1 MATTFGAAATAP
13 SLTGNAHKSS
23 TYLPLASRHFFLR
36 ANSNKVSFRLTPRP
50 KLRLFS
56 KGLQSGWKC
65 SAMVKAQLNDV
76 RLLRMDP
83 RKLKLPKEVSPAESK
98 DAPIALASEESI
110 SEFITQVASLVKL
123 VDSKDIVELE
133 LKQLDCEVLIRKKE
147 ALAPPPPLPVAYV
160 QSQPQPAVLPPVSTP
175 SPAPTAAPSPPP
187 APALSPPKAQPAKS
201 SHPPLKSPM
210 AGTFYRSPAP
220 GEPPFVK
227 VGDKVQKGQVLCIIE
242 AMKLMNEMKIGVA
255 LHPINKRIFPTS
267 RIRLVPLTPYKI
279 STDVMPATINSRR
292 LFTILGNLPHVSSNL
307 EFGVS
312 LSVHQ
317 PMVSTLWAKAD
328 QSGKIV
334 EILLED
340 GKPVSVD
347 TVSFSGPISVT

>member
-76 RLLRMDP
+76 ATDGSSKAEASIP
-83 RKLKLPKEVSPAESK
+83 PTTEVSPAKSK
-98 DAPIALASEESI
+98 DKSIALASEESI
-110 SEFITQVASLVKL
+110 SEFITQVASL

-147 ALAPPPPLPVAYV
+147 ALAPPPPPPVAYV

-175 SPAPTAAPSPPP
+175 SPAPTAAPSPAP
-187 APALSPPKAQPAKS
+187 ASALSPPKAQPAKS

-242 AMKLMNEMKIGVA
+242 AMKLMNEI
-255 LHPINKRIFPTS
+255 
-267 RIRLVPLTPYKI
+267 
-279 STDVMPATINSRR
+279 
-292 LFTILGNLPHVSSNL
+292 
-307 EFGVS
+307 E
-312 LSVHQ
+312 
-317 PMVSTLWAKAD
+317 AD

-347 TVSFSGPISVT
+347 TPLFVIEP